1 MKNDNKKNQIKL
13 YNVMFPFWMIMALPS
28 LLWLIII
35 PGNFA
40 IDSLVLLIAV
50 FVLKIENKK
59 EMYKK
64 HIWKIFGFGMISD
77 IIGSALMF
85 ISVLCGIGTMG
96 DELYLT
102 IPALMIASFFIF
114 LFNYKFTFKDIEKQ
128 LRFKLALT
136 FAIVTAPYTFLVP
149 SSWLYY

>member
-1 MKNDNKKNQIKL
+1 MKNDNKKNQVKL
-13 YNVMFPFWMIMALPS
+13 YNIMFPFWMIMALPS

>member
-1 MKNDNKKNQIKL
+1 MKNDNKKNQVKL

-40 IDSLVLLIAV
+40 IDSLVLLIV
-50 FVLKIENKK
+50 MIILKIEDKK

-64 HIWKIFGFGMISD
+64 HIWKIFGFGMLSD

-102 IPALMIASFFIF
+102 IPALMIASFLIF